1 MYGMKRA
8 LRDFHLALLRE
19 HRKALLREDVA
30 GYAAKVAGSRNDFD
44 PALQT
49 ASLDSWPRPNVA
61 SASGDSGRR
70 LLGGRE
76 PSIGRG
82 AVPPGRAS
90 AIAHAGQRE
99 RWSWAA
105 MRSPI
110 SRAPCGDRCPSF
122 GRNDGPAKSG
132 SGSTNATP
140 TRLATSRMISRCR
153 PSATVVVTS

>member
-8 LRDFHLALLRE
+8 LRDFHLRE

-44 PALQT
+44 PALQA

-76 PSIGRG
+76 PSIGLATARSRLD
-82 AVPPGRAS
+82 VPPRSRTRISANAGAGR
-90 AIAHAGQRE
+90 R
-99 RWSWAA
+99 
-105 MRSPI
+105 
-110 SRAPCGDRCPSF
+110 
-122 GRNDGPAKSG
+122 
-132 SGSTNATP
+132 
-140 TRLATSRMISRCR
+140 
-153 PSATVVVTS
+153 